1 MIVVGKAKPI
11 SVILPKK
18 VTLQIFKKTTELKI
32 ANKLK
37 KMKNKSFC
45 LGLAQAPKTVCAR
58 RCVTRGPRQHVV
70 ACDLESC

>member
-45 LGLAQAPKTVCAR
+45 LGLAQAPKTVCSRALRDPAR
-58 RCVTRGPRQHVV
+58 AATTCCG
-70 ACDLESC
+70 L

>member
-45 LGLAQAPKTVCAR
+45 LGLAQAPKTVCSR